1 MLISMKVLKESS
13 CAYKRI
19 YAYLSEG
26 FEEFL
31 CVLISESMLIFSKV
45 LKELFVLISES
56 MLISVK
62 VLKEFICAY
71 KRMYLT
77 FL

>member
-1 MLISMKVLKESS
+1 MLISK
-13 CAYKRI
+13 
-19 YAYLSEG
+19 
-26 FEEFL
+26 
-31 CVLISESMLIFSKV
+31 SMLIFSKV
-45 LKELFVLISES
+45 LKESFVLISKS

-62 VLKEFICAY
+62 VLKKFICAY

>member
-1 MLISMKVLKESS
+1 
-13 CAYKRI
+13 
-19 YAYLSEG
+19 
-26 FEEFL
+26 
-31 CVLISESMLIFSKV
+31 MLIFRKV

-56 MLISVK
+56 MLISVE